1 MKLKAIFSVFIFL
14 VINSQVYSQVNQHGR
29 TLEQN
34 SNHTPVS
41 NVALRF
47 IGAAPA
53 TSDNDGNYVLKFN
66 KLKAGELLLMDKVEK
81 AGYEIVNKE
90 TLLGWHA
97 TEERSCDIILSLK
110 SKITSERERYF
121 KIGKSSYLARFNS
134 AVEEL
139 DKLGLEKEKYD
150 QLYDS
155 LNYELKKNL
164 LSLNDYA
171 DILARMNRDD
181 LSSFH
186 NRVLE
191 LIDNSDF
198 VTAIQLLDSA
208 NVEDKLRLAKDT
220 KQLFVEN
227 IKKTA
232 PSLYLN
238 ADIYM
243 FAGGEQS
250 YKKARELYQLIAQ
263 SDKQNFDYN
272 YRYALFLKRQKLMKD
287 ALAQTRYTV
296 TIVKNEY
303 EKAKV
308 HYLLGSCCV
317 LNYLQSEGQDHYL
330 VATGLYEKILEEGY
344 SRIIADEL
352 LELYLN
358 IGLNIENEAVKTQ
371 NIDKALALIE
381 KMEKRGEAIP
391 ATTKAFY
398 YAVLYMHEVDL
409 HGHNVERT
417 WLDKAEEQISLIE
430 DDHREDT
437 YEMIFSVLTMTQL
450 VPLLKGDYL
459 KVEEINHK
467 LLDYAREQYV
477 RNPLAW
483 AGIYANSLDQYA
495 SNMRFVNSLTPNK
508 YPESEILNCMKESAE
523 VLSENK
529 QTGMRFNPYVKLIDY
544 QSEMSV
550 DTLDAYLRKGAELWM
565 DFENE
570 FVYSEYLSL
579 YLRAGKKYISI
590 NQLPKAM
597 QCFTNVWERLK
608 QAKNTI
614 NEKKDWL
621 LINTC
626 AEIVRLEPVIEERFN
641 KIDYALAHV
650 NVSGNVSL
658 KLTSSTLYV
667 EGLKA
672 ALSVNNL
679 NKANFYLKQ
688 GLNLLND
695 AMLSSLTKDQNRL
708 FLIQKSSFYLFYFVD
723 AYKKEQYDRC
733 IELAEEGM
741 KWVDKTQQ
749 SWIDSQMIEDFLYA
763 KADNWLISGYA
774 LYAKGDFKRALRNF
788 QQCKQLLS
796 ENLSSIKNESLKNK
810 ITVCDDYIQ
819 DILTNH
825 S

>member
-417 WLDKAEEQISLIE
+417 WIDKAEEQISLIE

>member
-41 NVALRF
+41 SVALRF

-417 WLDKAEEQISLIE
+417 WIDKAEEQISLIE

-597 QCFTNVWERLK
+597 QCFTNVWKRLK

>member
-467 LLDYAREQYV
+467 LLGYAREQYV

>member
-41 NVALRF
+41 SVALRF

-417 WLDKAEEQISLIE
+417 WIDKAEEQISLIE